1 MQFLQDTILLEYYG
15 TLARWAEL
23 EREAGKQGQTRR
35 GRRWSDWIAVRII
48 DTDQGSTMPVVQD
61 NGEAGVEADEMRLN
75 QNDPEGA
82 QSSAS
87 LSDFDDTS

>member
-1 MQFLQDTILLEYYG
+1 MQFLQDTVLLKYHG
-15 TLARWAEL
+15 TLARWAEGTGR
-23 EREAGKQGQTRR
+23 REQGQTRR
-35 GRRWSDWIAVRII
+35 GRRWSDWIAVSMI

-61 NGEAGVEADEMRLN
+61 NDEAGVEADEMRLN